1 MGIAAGV
8 VLVLI
13 GADAA
18 RSLVFGVEPV
28 DPGLVGLAVV
38 VLVVV
43 GMAASFLPAHRA
55 ACVEPLAALRAD

>member
-38 VLVVV
+38 LVVV